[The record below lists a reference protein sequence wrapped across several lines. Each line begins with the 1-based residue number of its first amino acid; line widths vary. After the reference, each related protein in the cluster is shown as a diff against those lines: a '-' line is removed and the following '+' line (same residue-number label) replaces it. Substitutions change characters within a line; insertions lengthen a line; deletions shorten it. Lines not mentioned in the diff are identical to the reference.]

1 MAEVNTDGGGHKE
14 KGKKVKQKKVNLRVD
29 FTPMVDMNML
39 LITFFMFCTSL
50 SKPQTME
57 INMPSRDKVTEE
69 EQDKIKASE
78 AITII
83 MGGDNKVFYYEG
95 LLEDATAYEDPN
107 FLKESDYSS
116 DGLRAMLLRRNRVA
130 NEKIRLLNEE
140 KLATNMPDSIFNKE
154 KLLFYKEPGTPKVL
168 IKAMNEIVIDEQN
181 TIPSPTYKNIIDVLD
196 EMAICNIG
204 VYAIVDIQEG
214 DEFLVKKYLGLLPT
228 EEE

>member
-1 MAEVNTDGGGHKE
+1 MAEVNTNGGGHKE
-14 KGKKVKQKKVNLRVD
+14 KGKKVRQKKVDLRVD

-57 INMPSRDKVTEE
+57 INMPSKDKVEE
-69 EQDKIKASE
+69 KEQDQIKASE

-83 MGGDNKVFYYEG
+83 MGGDDKVFYYEG
-95 LLEDATAYEDPN
+95 LLEDKTVYENPN
-107 FLKESDYSS
+107 FLKESNYSI
-116 DGLRAMLLRRNRVA
+116 DGLRTLLLRRNKVA
-130 NEKIRLLNEE
+130 YDKILELKKE
-140 KLATNMPDSIFNKE
+140 KLATQMPDSTFNKK
-154 KLLFYKEPGTPKVL
+154 KLEFYKAPGTPKVL
-168 IKAMNEIVIDEQN
+168 IKAMNEIVIDEQHK
-181 TIPSPTYKNIIDVLD
+181 IPSPTYKNLIDVLD

-228 EEE
+228 EGN